1 MSADHA
7 QPTASGAL
15 RRGRSSS
22 LRLLFVMVLGLLGAG
37 VAIAA
42 PTAATPTREAGRLN
56 ASLTEI
62 ARLVDGRVGPPAR
75 GLARGLP
82 GSAEQLRALRE
93 PAATT
98 QDQVKVALD
107 ELRQM
112 GIPAMFDP
120 HYAPALLA
128 AGRAFLAASGQ
139 DPLTRTTVDPEY
151 LGLERELAA
160 TEARLVGSAR
170 VAAQLSARVGR
181 LGRALARTR
190 RRADR
195 LTRLLRHDA
204 PARRP

>member
-7 QPTASGAL
+7 QPLASRAL
-15 RRGRSSS
+15 RRSRSPS
-22 LRLLFVMVLGLLGAG
+22 LLLLFATALGLLLAAA
-37 VAIAA
+37 AIAA
-42 PTAATPTREAGRLN
+42 PIAATPTREVGRLSS
-56 ASLTEI
+56 SLTAI
-62 ARLVDGRVGPPAR
+62 ARLVDRQVQPRAR

-93 PAATT
+93 PAGTT
-98 QDQVKVALD
+98 QDQVEVALD

-112 GIPAMFDP
+112 SIPAILDP

-128 AGRAFLAASGQ
+128 AGRAFLAASGE

-160 TEARLVGSAR
+160 AEAKAVGSAQ

-181 LGRALARTR
+181 LHRALARTR
-190 RRADR
+190 RRAGR
-195 LTRLLRHDA
+195 LTRQLRHHA
-204 PARRP
+204 SARRP